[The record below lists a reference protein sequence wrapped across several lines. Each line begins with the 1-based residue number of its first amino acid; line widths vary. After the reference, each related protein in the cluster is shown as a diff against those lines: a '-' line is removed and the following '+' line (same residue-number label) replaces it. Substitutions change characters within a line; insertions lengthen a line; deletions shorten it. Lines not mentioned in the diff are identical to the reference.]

1 MKFENDY
8 FRIIIEKKQLSQERK
23 EAQKVKWRKRRPA
36 IAIALLLVVAIVS
49 GTLYA
54 HFRPADAEMQQAS
67 AQSGEG
73 VGENQ
78 DNSGSD
84 NNDIGVTS
92 ETGDEREET
101 QEYGQVAGE
110 YVTAAHPAAVRDLYL
125 VSDKHIRA
133 GYGDR
138 R

>member
-1 MKFENDY
+1 M
-8 FRIIIEKKQLSQERK
+8 EKEKTCDCHRTASGCGYC
-23 EAQKVKWRKRRPA
+23 
-36 IAIALLLVVAIVS
+36 S

-73 VGENQ
+73 G
-78 DNSGSD
+78 
-84 NNDIGVTS
+84 
-92 ETGDEREET
+92 EET

-110 YVTAAHPAAVRDLYL
+110 YVTAAHLAAVRDLYL

>member
-8 FRIIIEKKQLSQERK
+8 FRIIIEKKQLSQEQK
-23 EAQKVKWRKRRPA
+23 EAKKIKWRKRRPA
-36 IAIALLLVVAIVS
+36 IIIALLLVVAIVS

-54 HFRPADAEMQQAS
+54 HFRPADAEVQQAS

-73 VGENQ
+73 G
-78 DNSGSD
+78 
-84 NNDIGVTS
+84 
-92 ETGDEREET
+92 EET

-110 YVTAAHPAAVRDLYL
+110 YVTAAHLAAVRDLYL

>member
-8 FRIIIEKKQLSQERK
+8 FRIIIEKKQLSQEQK
-23 EAQKVKWRKRRPA
+23 EAKKIKWRKRRPA
-36 IAIALLLVVAIVS
+36 IIIALLLVVAIVS

-54 HFRPADAEMQQAS
+54 HFRPAETEVQQTS

-73 VGENQ
+73 G
-78 DNSGSD
+78 
-84 NNDIGVTS
+84 
-92 ETGDEREET
+92 EET

-110 YVTAAHPAAVRDLYL
+110 YVTAAHLAAVRDLYL

>member
-8 FRIIIEKKQLSQERK
+8 FRIIIEKKQLSQEQK
-23 EAQKVKWRKRRPA
+23 EAKKIKWRKRRPA
-36 IAIALLLVVAIVS
+36 IAIVLLLVVAIVS

-54 HFRPADAEMQQAS
+54 HFRPADSEVQQTS

-73 VGENQ
+73 AGENQ

-110 YVTAAHPAAVRDLYL
+110 YVAAAHL
-125 VSDKHIRA
+125 
-133 GYGDR
+133 
-138 R
+138 